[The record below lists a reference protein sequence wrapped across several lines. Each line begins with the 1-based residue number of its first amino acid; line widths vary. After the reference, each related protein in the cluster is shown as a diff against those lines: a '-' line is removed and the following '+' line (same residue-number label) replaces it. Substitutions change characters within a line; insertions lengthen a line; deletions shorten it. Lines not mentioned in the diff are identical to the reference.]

1 MMRNRVLAGVAGV
14 VLVLTVLVAVGV
26 GQGSPPP
33 KLPIS
38 QAAIN
43 RELAAAQNGSAE
55 VKEGEML
62 FSAHGCNACH
72 TMAAGGYDGLLG
84 PRLDVQSQGD
94 NTHAIMMNIEQPPDD
109 DKGYE
114 SGLMPENYAKRLSQH
129 DLTALATYIHAVSAA
144 AKGSSG
150 GSGS

>member
-1 MMRNRVLAGVAGV
+1 MTRARAVFASVAVV
-14 VLVLTVLVAVGV
+14 VLVITVLVAVGV

-33 KLPIS
+33 KLAIS
-38 QAAIN
+38 RAAID
-43 RELAAAQNGSAE
+43 RELAAVQNGSPE
-55 VKEGEML
+55 VKEGEAL

-72 TMAAGGYDGLLG
+72 TMAAGNYDGLLG

-114 SGLMPENYAKRLSQH
+114 AGLMPENYAKRLSRH
-129 DLTALATYIHAVSAA
+129 DLLALATFIHAASAA
-144 AKGSSG
+144 AKGSG